1 MHWSRQL
8 RFGLADPGCPELHR
22 TGVGEEKEG
31 EVEEMGWK
39 EDEGKADECVSIML
53 KDSRG

>member
-22 TGVGEEKEG
+22 TGVGEEREG
-31 EVEEMGWK
+31 EEMRWT

-53 KDSRG
+53 KDSGG

>member
-22 TGVGEEKEG
+22 TGVGEEKEREG
-31 EVEEMGWK
+31 EEMRWT
-39 EDEGKADECVSIML
+39 EDEGKADECVSILL
-53 KDSRG
+53 KDSGG